1 MKVPRNYVPP
11 NPPPFTIGVEN
22 RCPAI
27 FLSGRRPILELP
39 RQSST
44 TCEIFE
50 GSLGW
55 LKETY
60 RQHAFFVERDV
71 VWTIQLALN
80 REIERRGLPFRVFN
94 DYAIVKG
101 PGGRRGLCAD
111 LAILN
116 EGGVELAAEFKY
128 EPDHRRRDV
137 LQQKLPVLGWLDMQK
152 DILRVRTFVET
163 GVVRF
168 GYTVFVDEGG
178 FFRHRE
184 AHSGS
189 SWIDSATGESE
200 LKPSILF
207 SRLSISS
214 HAEGSA
220 GSIAAVQ

>member
-1 MKVPRNYVPP
+1 LNQTRPP
-11 NPPPFTIGVEN
+11 S
-22 RCPAI
+22 AA
-27 FLSGRRPILELP
+27 
-39 RQSST
+39 
-44 TCEIFE
+44 CEIFE
-50 GSLGW
+50 SVLAW
-55 LKETY
+55 LKENY
-60 RQHAFFVERDV
+60 RQHIFFVERDV
-71 VWTIQLALN
+71 VWTVQLALI
-80 REIERRGLPFRVFN
+80 REIERQHLPLRVFN

-101 PGGRRGLCAD
+101 PRGRRGLCAD

-137 LQQKLPVLGWLDMQK
+137 LQQKLPVVGWLDMQK

-168 GYTVFVDEGG
+168 GYTVFIDEGG
-178 FFRHRE
+178 FFRNRE

-189 SWIDSATGESE
+189 SWIDWAIGESE

-214 HAEGSA
+214 HAEGST
-220 GSIAAVQ
+220 GSVAAIQ